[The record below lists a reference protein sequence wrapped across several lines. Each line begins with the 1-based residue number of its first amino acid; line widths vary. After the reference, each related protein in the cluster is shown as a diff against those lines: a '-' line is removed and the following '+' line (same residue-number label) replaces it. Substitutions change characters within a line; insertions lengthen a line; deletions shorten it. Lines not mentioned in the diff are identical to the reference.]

1 MLEFKNSNDYSF
13 TVFDEK
19 NNVIYK
25 KLYSDNVFRDCMWL
39 NNSNNFKHWLYVNCY
54 ARRSGRFIGRYYRN
68 NFIPQKPR

>member
-39 NNSNNFKHWLYVNCY
+39 NNSNNFKQWLYVNVY